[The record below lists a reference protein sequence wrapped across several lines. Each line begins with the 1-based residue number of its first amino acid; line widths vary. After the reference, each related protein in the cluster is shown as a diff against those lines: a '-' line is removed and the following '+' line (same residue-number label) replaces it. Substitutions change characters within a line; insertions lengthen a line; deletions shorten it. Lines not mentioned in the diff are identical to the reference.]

1 MKMIGRIKILKVI
14 HGIFYLKSGV
24 KIEEVVS
31 FEDTQKEEIAEIT
44 SNINI
49 LLENF
54 KKAKRDKLFGIIR
67 FNYTTVD
74 VNELAALKFYE
85 EEVVDK

>member
-1 MKMIGRIKILKVI
+1 MKVI

-24 KIEEVVS
+24 KIEEAIP
-31 FEDTQKEEIAEIT
+31 FEDTQEEEIAEIT

-49 LLENF
+49 LLERF
-54 KKAKRDKLFGIIR
+54 KKAKRDKMFGIIR

-85 EEVVDK
+85 EEVADK

>member
-1 MKMIGRIKILKVI
+1 MKVII

-24 KIEEVVS
+24 KIDEAIP
-31 FEDTQKEEIAEIT
+31 FEDTQEEEIAEIT
-44 SNINI
+44 SDIDI
-49 LLENF
+49 LLEHF
-54 KKAKRDKLFGIIR
+54 KKAKRDKMFGVIR

>member
-1 MKMIGRIKILKVI
+1 MKVI

-24 KIEEVVS
+24 KIEEAIP

-49 LLENF
+49 LLERF
-54 KKAKRDKLFGIIR
+54 KKAKRDQMFGIIR

-85 EEVVDK
+85 EEVADK

>member
-1 MKMIGRIKILKVI
+1 MKVI

-24 KIEEVVS
+24 KIEEAIP
-31 FEDTQKEEIAEIT
+31 FEDTQEKEIAEIT

-85 EEVVDK
+85 EEVVDE

>member
-1 MKMIGRIKILKVI
+1 MKVI

-24 KIEEVVS
+24 KIEEVIP
-31 FEDTQKEEIAEIT
+31 FEDTQEEEIAEIT

-85 EEVVDK
+85 EEVADK

>member
-1 MKMIGRIKILKVI
+1 MKVI

>member
-1 MKMIGRIKILKVI
+1 MKVI

-24 KIEEVVS
+24 KIEEAIP
-31 FEDTQKEEIAEIT
+31 FKDTQEEEIAEIT

-54 KKAKRDKLFGIIR
+54 KKAKRDKLFGIVR

-85 EEVVDK
+85 EEVADK

>member
-1 MKMIGRIKILKVI
+1 MGGFKILKVI

-24 KIEEVVS
+24 KIEEVIS

>member
-1 MKMIGRIKILKVI
+1 MRVI

-24 KIEEVVS
+24 KIEEAIP
-31 FEDTQKEEIAEIT
+31 FEDTQKEEIAEIAEIT

-49 LLENF
+49 LLERF
-54 KKAKRDKLFGIIR
+54 KKAKRDKIFGIIR

-85 EEVVDK
+85 EEVADK

>member
-1 MKMIGRIKILKVI
+1 MKVI

-24 KIEEVVS
+24 KIEEAIP
-31 FEDTQKEEIAEIT
+31 FEDTQEEEIAEIT

-49 LLENF
+49 LLERS
-54 KKAKRDKLFGIIR
+54 KKAKRHKMFGIIR

-74 VNELAALKFYE
+74 VNELAALKFYG
-85 EEVVDK
+85 EEVADK

>member
-1 MKMIGRIKILKVI
+1 MKVII

-24 KIEEVVS
+24 KIEEAIP
-31 FEDTQKEEIAEIT
+31 FEDIQEEEIVEVT
-44 SNINI
+44 SDIKI
-49 LLENF
+49 LLERF
-54 KKAKRDKLFGIIR
+54 KKAKRDKMFGVIR

>member
-1 MKMIGRIKILKVI
+1 MKVI

-85 EEVVDK
+85 EEVVDE

>member
-1 MKMIGRIKILKVI
+1 MKVI

-24 KIEEVVS
+24 KIEEAIP

-49 LLENF
+49 LLDRF
-54 KKAKRDKLFGIIR
+54 KRAKRDKMLGIIR

-85 EEVVDK
+85 EEVADK

>member
-1 MKMIGRIKILKVI
+1 MRVI

-24 KIEEVVS
+24 KIEEAIP
-31 FEDTQKEEIAEIT
+31 FEDTQKEEIAEIAEIT

-49 LLENF
+49 LLDRF
-54 KKAKRDKLFGIIR
+54 KKAKRDKMFGIIR

-85 EEVVDK
+85 EEVADK

>member
-1 MKMIGRIKILKVI
+1 MKVI

-24 KIEEVVS
+24 KIEEAIP
-31 FEDTQKEEIAEIT
+31 FEDTQEEEIAEIT

-54 KKAKRDKLFGIIR
+54 KKAKRDKLFGIVR

-85 EEVVDK
+85 EEVADK